1 MSREDLKKGIEIQA
15 RVDAAKMDKVAEGL
29 EAQTAVL
36 KSIEEG
42 QGELRDTMDIVLED
56 MSAAEAK
63 ALYGLDRRKLPC
75 EMDVTERRVLCACV
89 YTLMVSYGQN
99 SEMQRLFYANLEKH
113 LGVSER
119 VLNFDQA
126 ALEQIDSHADRVVVL
141 KVICA
146 FLFLYDGTFG
156 FKGNR
161 EDFGGL
167 FDFCSERDFAAVCAE
182 LEQESNAL
190 GVYGIAERYL
200 SVGYLEESDEDDAVI
215 SLPEPAE
222 EVGYA
227 RLSEIVSSHVNSG
240 IALGEPVELTETDMK
255 CELADLPVWVA
266 FDSLVAATKINNGY
280 LIFTTYAMY
289 LKEGGVLFGKYVRIP
304 YESICYDRITTA
316 SGRKKGTR
324 KLDIPYLDEEGVIR
338 SVTVDDTAVTEEK
351 LLDLIL
357 ELGRERPTVSDTDIV
372 TPLHLQ
378 SVEVKAAFLSLLIYA
393 LKAEGISLLDAYV
406 MAQGW
411 DMIDSWNELV
421 DVIGDG
427 DDYSAYADAFVDMI
441 PYPSSRIVALT
452 ALEQI
457 IGVISHNNLVEE
469 REITQITLNAEGLAR
484 KLDKT
489 NMNDEDFNV
498 ILKRSYRS
506 VRELEPDEYLAIKER
521 LTAEPVAYAESII
534 SGVEK
539 MLVSLQ
545 SRKDYKARMVR
556 EKADQAI
563 YGAADAVAGAV
574 GKALGAIGRK
584 KK

>member
-15 RVDAAKMDKVAEGL
+15 RADAAKMDKVAEGL
-29 EAQTAVL
+29 KAQTAVL

-89 YTLMVSYGQN
+89 YTLMASFGQN

-119 VLNFDQA
+119 VLNFDPA

-227 RLSEIVSSHVNSG
+227 RLSEIVTAYVNGG
-240 IALGEPVELTETDMK
+240 IDLGEPVELTETEMK
-255 CELADLPVWVA
+255 CELADLPVWVS
-266 FDSLVAATKINNGY
+266 FDSLVTATKINNGY

-316 SGRKKGTR
+316 SGRKRGTR
-324 KLDIPYLDEEGVIR
+324 KLDIPYVNEEGTVR

-351 LLDLIL
+351 LLELIL
-357 ELGRERPTVSDTDIV
+357 EIGRERPALSDTDAV
-372 TPLHLQ
+372 TPLRLQ
-378 SVEVKAAFLSLLIYA
+378 GKEVKSAFLSLLIYV

-406 MAQGW
+406 LAQRW
-411 DMIDSWNELV
+411 EMTDLWSELV
-421 DVIGDG
+421 DVIGNEEE
-427 DDYSAYADAFVDMI
+427 YSAHADAFADRI
-441 PYPSSRIVALT
+441 PYPSSRIVILT
-452 ALEQI
+452 AMENIL
-457 IGVISHNNLVEE
+457 GVISHNNLVEDKE
-469 REITQITLNAEGLAR
+469 LTQITLNAERLAR
-484 KLDKT
+484 KLDMT

-498 ILKRSYRS
+498 ILKRSHRT
-506 VRELEPDEYLAIKER
+506 VKELEPDEYQAIKEQ
-521 LTAEPVAYAESII
+521 LIVEPVPYAESLI
-534 SGVEK
+534 SGIEK

-545 SRKDYKARMVR
+545 NRKEYRARMVR
-556 EKADQAI
+556 EKTDQAI
-563 YGAADAVAGAV
+563 YGAVDAVAGAV
-574 GKALGAIGRK
+574 GKAFGAIGRK